1 MISLVPVSVQQFH
14 PSDRTADVEHFS
26 STHWS
31 LVVAAGQ
38 LGSPAAK
45 EALSELC
52 RQYWVPVYGYIRRRI
67 GDLHEAQDL
76 TQEFFQQVL
85 ERKFFAQADPSRG
98 RLRAFLLTAL
108 RNFLA
113 NQRQKARAQKRGGGQ
128 TVLDADLWRP
138 DFADGESRLALDRAD
153 ENTPEKLFD
162 RQWAIALL
170 DQVVAKLQA
179 ESVAADRQLQFD
191 VLKPLLAG
199 ARDADTDYR
208 QAATQLGI
216 SVDAAKMAATR
227 LRRRYREVLRDEIA
241 QTVLQPEDVDQELRY
256 LFEALG

>member
-1 MISLVPVSVQQFH
+1 M
-14 PSDRTADVEHFS
+14 EHFS

-38 LGSPAAK
+38 QASPASK

-52 RQYWVPVYGYIRRRI
+52 RKYWVPIYGYVRRRI
-67 GDLHEAQDL
+67 ADRHEAQDL
-76 TQEFFQQVL
+76 TQEFFHQLLQR
-85 ERKFFAQADPSRG
+85 EFFAQADPNRG

-108 RNFLA
+108 RNFLV
-113 NQRQKARAQKRGGGQ
+113 NQREKARAEKRGGGQ

-138 DFADGESRLALDRAD
+138 DFADGESRLVLDRAD
-153 ENTPEKLFD
+153 DNTPEKLFD
-162 RQWAIALL
+162 RQWAVSLL
-170 DQVVAKLQA
+170 DQVIAKLQV
-179 ESVAADRQLQFD
+179 ESVAAGRELQFE

-199 ARDADTDYR
+199 ARDADTGYNE
-208 QAATQLGI
+208 AATQLGI

-227 LRRRYREVLRDEIA
+227 LRRRYREILRDEIA
-241 QTVLQPEDVDQELRY
+241 QTVLEPEDVDEELGY